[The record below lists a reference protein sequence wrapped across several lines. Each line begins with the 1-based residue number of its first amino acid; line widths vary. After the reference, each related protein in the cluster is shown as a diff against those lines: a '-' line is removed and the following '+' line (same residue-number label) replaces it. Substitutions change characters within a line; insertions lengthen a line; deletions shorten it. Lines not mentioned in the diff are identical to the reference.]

1 MCKYWRVL
9 MEVVCI
15 VPLISM
21 VMIMGGSTAHSSQD
35 GIGLRMVFYF
45 LF

>member
-21 VMIMGGSTAHSSQD
+21 VMIMGGVRPILA
-35 GIGLRMVFYF
+35 GMGLD
-45 LF
+45 